1 MVYKSVHVVSAMQ
14 GGTAA
19 VAAVLV
25 PGSQRPLSC
34 RISPLEGYTLYEV
47 TVVAWNQRGYMW
59 SQPLLFRT
67 RMSRECFHQLF
78 YEYDQQPCV
87 LLYDYINIIGLKY
100 RCINI

>member
-67 RMSRECFHQLF
+67 RMSRECFRL
-78 YEYDQQPCV
+78 
-87 LLYDYINIIGLKY
+87 LLYGLQICTLLY
-100 RCINI
+100 EPVSQRGSISMYMF